1 METRANYLLVGS
13 FVLLLVVGLV
23 GFVLWLAKFQF
34 DTQFARF
41 DIYFTDS
48 VTGLKAGSVV
58 RYSGVQVGEV
68 TFVGLDHDNP
78 ERVRA
83 LVEVEATTPVRRDT
97 IASLEIEG
105 LTGGRYILLSGGK
118 PDSSPLLAEAG
129 QKRPIIASRP
139 SSLQQ
144 VLEGAPEL
152 VASVNVLITRAS
164 NILNQQ
170 NSDNFARTLGNVT
183 RLTGTLAERSDEI
196 DSLIADSAGTMANLR
211 DVTGSLNDLAAS
223 LTADGARLTQRADAT
238 LATIEG
244 LVTSLDGS
252 VKETSGEV
260 ATLVRNLQNSAKSF
274 AAMAREIQVLIAEN
288 REPLNNFT
296 TRGLYDLATLIT
308 EARELLVGLNR
319 VTTEV
324 ERDPARFLFGNQQ
337 QGYEAG
343 QRQ

>member
-13 FVLLLVVGLV
+13 FVLLLVAGLV

-34 DTQFARF
+34 DTQFARY
-41 DIYFTDS
+41 DIFFTDS

-68 TFVGLDHDNP
+68 IFVGLDRDNP

-97 IASLEIEG
+97 VASLEIEG
-105 LTGGRYILLSGGK
+105 LTGGRYILLAGGT
-118 PDSSPLLAEAG
+118 PDSPPLRAEEG
-129 QKRPIIASRP
+129 QKQPIIASRP

-152 VASVNVLITRAS
+152 VESVNLLITRAS
-164 NILNQQ
+164 SILNQQ

-183 RLTGTLAERSDEI
+183 RLSSTLAERSDEI
-196 DSLIADSAGTMANLR
+196 DGLIADTAGTMANLR
-211 DVTGSLNDLAAS
+211 DATGSLNDLAARLS
-223 LTADGARLTQRADAT
+223 ADGARLTQRADAMLLAVEG
-238 LATIEG
+238 LATS
-244 LVTSLDGS
+244 VDGS

-260 ATLVRNLQNSAKSF
+260 ATLVRNLQDSAKSF
-274 AAMAREIQVLIAEN
+274 AAMTREIEVLVAEN
-288 REPLNNFT
+288 REPLQNFT
-296 TRGLYDLATLIT
+296 TGGLYDLATLIT

-343 QRQ
+343 QR